1 MTASAAH
8 DRDALQPAVVLVADR
23 TLSADYR
30 VLFEGIFATMQTTS
44 TPDWL
49 MRRLVAPA
57 IRTDAAGRAIA
68 APIGLRRVEA
78 ALLKTAGLSPG
89 DVVVATPE
97 SLGRFLGPWTKI
109 VAVSSSDPLGGG
121 MSNTTTAHFA
131 GGQLYTR
138 LWMDRMMR
146 SIREAK
152 DRFKFAVVAGGAG
165 AWQYGRDPQIAR
177 EHGIDTVF
185 EGYFEGLGPNLF
197 ADLLAGRAAPPH
209 VAEPGTAIEQLA
221 PIRSRSILGA
231 VEFSRGCGKGCR
243 FCYAADLRM
252 EHVPPDTILADIQT
266 NLSAGQ
272 ASVASAS
279 EDFFR
284 YGATGSSVNFAAL
297 HGLLTRLRELPGL
310 SFMQID
316 HGNISSI
323 MQLSVEELAEI
334 RRLLMWNSRTDY
346 CWVNLGVE
354 SANGQL
360 VAANSPGKILPFDP
374 DTWEELVRGSVSRM
388 EQAGF
393 FPVYSLILGL
403 PGETPDDVAR
413 THRLVEFFATRRA
426 VVFPIFH
433 EPLRPAA
440 GDPFGLA
447 NLRADHLEL
456 FAACYEINFRWV
468 PHLYSD
474 NQRAGGVSWIK
485 RALVQMLGRGEIFT
499 WRSRF
504 KRVAR
509 GLGRCRRREGGSG
522 AMSINEDA
530 LRLIRDYQEA
540 VAKAV
545 VQLLKDLGEE
555 RFLHGSPGHA
565 YPRKGRLSNGSE
577 YSFHGKGCLVT
588 LCDET
593 NVDWDF
599 GPGGRTDGFDNW
611 RLWRFAKQFPT
622 RYPNFQERDAVTRA
636 LEELTEDSLICPSG
650 AEYDHL
656 LYLNA

>member
-1 MTASAAH
+1 MTAPSAR
-8 DRDALQPAVVLVADR
+8 DRSSLQPAVVLVADR

-44 TPDWL
+44 TPAWL
-49 MRRLVAPA
+49 MRSLVAPA
-57 IRTDAAGRAIA
+57 VRTDASGRANA

-78 ALLKTAGLSPG
+78 ALLGRGRLSPG

-121 MSNTTTAHFA
+121 MSNTTTGHFA

-138 LWMDRMMR
+138 LWTDRMMQ
-146 SIREAK
+146 SIGAAK

-165 AWQYGRDPQIAR
+165 AWQYARNPQAAAG
-177 EHGIDTVF
+177 HGIDTVF
-185 EGYFEGLGPNLF
+185 EGYFERLGPGLF
-197 ADLLAGRAAPPH
+197 ADMLAGRAAPPH
-209 VAEPGTAIEQLA
+209 VVESQTAIDDLA

-252 EHVPPDTILADIQT
+252 EHVPADTILADVQT
-266 NLSAGQ
+266 NLAAGQ

-323 MQLSVEELAEI
+323 MQLSLKELTEI
-334 RRLLMWNSRTDY
+334 RRLLAWNSRTDY

-360 VAANSPGKILPFDP
+360 VAANSPGKMLPFDP
-374 DTWEELVRGSVSRM
+374 DDWEELVRASVSRT

-413 THRLVEFFATRRA
+413 TRRLVDFFASRRA

-433 EPLRPAA
+433 EPMRPAA

-468 PHLYSD
+468 PHLYRD
-474 NQRAGGVSWIK
+474 NQRAGGVPWMK
-485 RALVQMLGRGEIFT
+485 RALVQLLGRGEIFT
-499 WRSRF
+499 WRRRF
-504 KRVAR
+504 KRLAR
-509 GLGRCRRREGGSG
+509 
-522 AMSINEDA
+522 
-530 LRLIRDYQEA
+530 RL
-540 VAKAV
+540 
-545 VQLLKDLGEE
+545 
-555 RFLHGSPGHA
+555 
-565 YPRKGRLSNGSE
+565 
-577 YSFHGKGCLVT
+577 
-588 LCDET
+588 
-593 NVDWDF
+593 
-599 GPGGRTDGFDNW
+599 
-611 RLWRFAKQFPT
+611 T
-622 RYPNFQERDAVTRA
+622 R
-636 LEELTEDSLICPSG
+636 
-650 AEYDHL
+650 
-656 LYLNA
+656 